1 MKSATWKTVRPLQM
15 VARALVETMKNS
27 FTFAVQ
33 PDQVFSDVESRT
45 IKGLAIPI
53 DATADRGGR
62 QWRFLRDSVT
72 FAERTPLLQY
82 HDATRPVGKLTAAEW
97 TDRGLE
103 VAFRVSNTSAGS
115 EALELANDG
124 VLGFSVG
131 IDVPEGGGK
140 LTGNQYQVSNA
151 IGREVSLTPVPA
163 FAGAVIDTVN
173 LSKDEAAMPDEST
186 DNTVAG
192 LAALTERLTKLDE
205 KIDTFANRPEPQAA
219 PVQVKEAPLYRL
231 DGPGG
236 QFSFS
241 EDIAC
246 AYKGDGHARER
257 LDTYI
262 QERFAVASTDV
273 TPDLAPAWRQ
283 DLYVG
288 PRPYQRV
295 LDAVITRGTLDN
307 IQPFAF
313 PKFVGTSGTLV
324 APHVEGVEP
333 TLAGASWTSQ
343 TVTPAALSGKSE
355 FTRETIDLA
364 GPAAQS
370 MIWNEMVKASEKAA
384 EARLVTLLDGL
395 TLPAGQV
402 KAVNGTGPTLA
413 NNLDAMLLALNEPS
427 RFNGAVAAPTL
438 FSDLYTASDTTGR
451 RLFSAVA
458 PSNANGTATGRRT
471 IDANGIVF
479 IQGKDSAGNGTT
491 NSYLVDSSTVYQFL
505 STPRRLDFDIQVKS
519 IFMGFW
525 QYSAEAVTDTTGV
538 IRVTH
543 ASS

>member
-1 MKSATWKTVRPLQM
+1 
-15 VARALVETMKNS
+15 MKNS

-257 LDTYI
+257 LDSFI

-413 NNLDAMLLALNEPS
+413 TNLDAMLLALNEPS
-427 RFNGAVAAPTL
+427 RFNGAVAAPAL

-505 STPRRLDFDIQVKS
+505 SAPRRLDFDIQVKS

-525 QYSAEAVTDTTGV
+525 QYSAEAVTDSTGV